1 MLFCVSRDSAQLLPP
16 PPPCRL
22 VVAVEEAFTHIK
34 RLHEDEVASSPKHPR
49 EVMDPREA
57 AQAIFAP
64 MARAMQKYLRT
75 TRQQAFHSMESIL
88 THLQFCITHN
98 MTPKVTNE
106 QRKRPTLKKSVS
118 TVTDGLRPLR
128 LRPSW
133 SDTSPPGP
141 PCSTSSRPA
150 GGASGPW

>member
-1 MLFCVSRDSAQLLPP
+1 MSFFCHLS
-16 PPPCRL
+16 RL

-98 MTPKVTNE
+98 MTPKVRVLAEMTFIN
-106 QRKRPTLKKSVS
+106 LVS
-118 TVTDGLRPLR
+118 IY
-128 LRPSW
+128 PS
-133 SDTSPPGP
+133 SHSNQHVLQCLDDN
-141 PCSTSSRPA
+141 
-150 GGASGPW
+150 

>member
-1 MLFCVSRDSAQLLPP
+1 MQLGLSLSREHVKFGDWPLLAMTPP
-16 PPPCRL
+16 RL

-34 RLHEDEVASSPKHPR
+34 RLQDDEQNPSASSPKNPR

-75 TRQQAFHSMESIL
+75 TRQQPYHSMESIL

-98 MTPKVTNE
+98 MTPKVSGT
-106 QRKRPTLKKSVS
+106 SHIWV
-118 TVTDGLRPLR
+118 
-128 LRPSW
+128 SW
-133 SDTSPPGP
+133 SCFGP
-141 PCSTSSRPA
+141 DDY
-150 GGASGPW
+150 

>member
-1 MLFCVSRDSAQLLPP
+1 MVIIMMIVALS
-16 PPPCRL
+16 RL

-34 RLHEDEVASSPKHPR
+34 RLQDDDPAASSPKHPR

-75 TRQQAFHSMESIL
+75 TRQQPYHSMESIL

-98 MTPKVTNE
+98 MTPKVRNN
-106 QRKRPTLKKSVS
+106 VS
-118 TVTDGLRPLR
+118 RSLVYNV
-128 LRPSW
+128 
-133 SDTSPPGP
+133 
-141 PCSTSSRPA
+141 
-150 GGASGPW
+150 

>member
-1 MLFCVSRDSAQLLPP
+1 M
-16 PPPCRL
+16 
-22 VVAVEEAFTHIK
+22 VAVEEAFTHIK
-34 RLHEDEVASSPKHPR
+34 RLHDDEVASSPKHPR

-98 MTPKVTNE
+98 MTPKVGDTH
-106 QRKRPTLKKSVS
+106 S
-118 TVTDGLRPLR
+118 TFFVCL
-128 LRPSW
+128 SW
-133 SDTSPPGP
+133 RCVWILEPVVATFFI
-141 PCSTSSRPA
+141 T
-150 GGASGPW
+150 